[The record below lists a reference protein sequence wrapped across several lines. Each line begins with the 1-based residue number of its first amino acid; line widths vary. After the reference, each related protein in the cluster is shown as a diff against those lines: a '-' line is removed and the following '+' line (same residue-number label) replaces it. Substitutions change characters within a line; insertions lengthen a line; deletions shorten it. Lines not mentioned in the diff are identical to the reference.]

1 MLIIRKLDSTE
12 KTKTVEKLGYTL
24 KYIWMKN
31 YKGKV
36 VQILKLL

>member
-12 KTKTVEKLGYTL
+12 KKTVEKLGYTL
-24 KYIWMKN
+24 EYIWMKN

-36 VQILKLL
+36 VRILKLL